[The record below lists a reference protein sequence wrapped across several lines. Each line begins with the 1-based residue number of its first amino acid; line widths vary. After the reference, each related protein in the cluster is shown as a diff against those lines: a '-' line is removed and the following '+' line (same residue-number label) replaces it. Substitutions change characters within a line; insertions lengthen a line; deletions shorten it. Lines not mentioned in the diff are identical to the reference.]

1 MSAQSINH
9 SDNSMARPRSE
20 DKRNAILSAAM
31 NVIAEQGESAPTSR
45 IAKLA
50 GVAEGTLFTYF
61 STKDELLNHLYLHLK
76 AELRDAIVKDY
87 PWAESLKN
95 QSHHAW
101 VAYVDWGF
109 REKKKRKV
117 LSQLSTSDRISA
129 HCKEQGMQTFADIG
143 ATIHDGI
150 AKGLLRNYPIVFLLA
165 ILGSLADITIDFMTR
180 EPDQAEQYCN
190 SGYEAFWN
198 AIST

>member
-1 MSAQSINH
+1 
-9 SDNSMARPRSE
+9 MARPRSE
-20 DKRNAILSAAM
+20 DKRNAILTAAIT
-31 NVIAEQGESAPTSR
+31 VIAEQGESAPTAR

-76 AELRDAIVKDY
+76 TELREAIVKEY

-95 QSHHAW
+95 QSRHAW
-101 VAYVDWGF
+101 KAYVEWGF

-117 LSQLSTSDRISA
+117 LSQLTTSDCLTA
-129 HCKEQGMQTFADIG
+129 HCKEQGMHTFADIG

-150 AKGLLRNYPIVFLLA
+150 AKGVLRDCPPMFLLA

-180 EPDQAEQYCN
+180 EPEQAEQYCE
-190 SGYEAFWN
+190 SGYQAFWN
-198 AIST
+198 AIAI